1 MCGELQLGEEKK
13 KHRKRKK
20 MLKHERKRENRREKK
35 EQVKARRRGRGRR
48 RAEDQRTTC
57 WEEVALIFHNS
68 TFAGSRFGLV
78 PSIEGGWA
86 MFLSFHKV
94 SEREK
99 EKPESSGWRRG
110 ERDEGEYFV
119 WCEPPFIYTRSVA
132 IHMPDVV
139 GYLADLLDI
148 LPFIPRRLNGVSTRI
163 KDTVETILRFSLPFR
178 THAVRFNG
186 IIEVS

>member
-1 MCGELQLGEEKK
+1 MRRAAARGEKK
-13 KHRKRKK
+13 QKQKENVEVLDRD
-20 MLKHERKRENRREKK
+20 RKRENGRKKK

-94 SEREK
+94 
-99 EKPESSGWRRG
+99 
-110 ERDEGEYFV
+110 
-119 WCEPPFIYTRSVA
+119 
-132 IHMPDVV
+132 
-139 GYLADLLDI
+139 
-148 LPFIPRRLNGVSTRI
+148 
-163 KDTVETILRFSLPFR
+163 
-178 THAVRFNG
+178 
-186 IIEVS
+186 